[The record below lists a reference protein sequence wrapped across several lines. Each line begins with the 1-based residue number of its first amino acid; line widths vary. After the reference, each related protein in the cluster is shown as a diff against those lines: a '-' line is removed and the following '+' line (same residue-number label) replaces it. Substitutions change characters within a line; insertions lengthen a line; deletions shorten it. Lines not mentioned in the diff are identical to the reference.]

1 MNKKVIIIEGYLASG
16 KSTFA
21 LQLSKTINVPYLI
34 KDTFKIALCKNVS
47 VTDRN
52 ESSMFSSVTFD
63 GMMYVMERM
72 FEAGLPVIIE
82 GNFVPAGVKKT
93 DEAGTIKQLID
104 KYDYDSLTFKFS
116 GDTRILHKRFID
128 REKTPERGQ
137 VNKRGFDVDY
147 ETFDTWCHNLD
158 KFDVGG
164 KNIKIDTTDFS
175 EIDFNN
181 YFESAR
187 RFLTED
193 NDNEKNIH

>member
-21 LQLSKTINVPYLI
+21 LQLSKSVNVTYLI
-34 KDTFKIALCKNVS
+34 KDTFKEALCKNVS

-52 ESSMFSSVTFD
+52 ESSIFSSVTFD

-72 FEAGLPVIIE
+72 FETGLPVIIE

-93 DEAGTIKQLID
+93 DEAGTIRQLID

-116 GDTRILHKRFID
+116 GDTRILHKRFIE
-128 REKTPERGQ
+128 REKTPERGD
-137 VNKRGFDVDY
+137 VNKMGFDVDL

-164 KNIKIDTTDFS
+164 KVVKVDTTDFS
-175 EIDFNN
+175 EIDFNK
-181 YFESAR
+181 YIEFAKL
-187 RFLTED
+187 FLAED
-193 NDNEKNIH
+193 NENEKIIS

>member
-21 LQLSKTINVPYLI
+21 LQLSKYINVAYLI

-47 VTDRN
+47 VTNGD
-52 ESSMFSSVTFD
+52 ESSIFSSVTFD
-63 GMMYVMERM
+63 AMMYVMERM
-72 FEAGLPVIIE
+72 FEVGLPVIIE

-116 GDTRILHKRFID
+116 GDTRILHKRFIE

-147 ETFDTWCHNLD
+147 ETFDIWCHNLD

-164 KNIKIDTTDFS
+164 KIVKVDTTDFS

-181 YFESAR
+181 YFEFAR
-187 RFLTED
+187 HF
-193 NDNEKNIH
+193 